1 MGPRRIAFHWPP
13 VSYHVHDLSRVR
25 SASLPA
31 NDGSAI
37 PAQRQPLHLRAAH
50 PYPHEATVRRSGRS
64 IRAMKTAVSGMD
76 EGSSA
81 FGRTEHF
88 QELSDYHWAVPAQR
102 FARRGPV
109 LPRPGTEHLLRLL
122 QPRRRHDWALLAAI
136 RDAYV
141 SGAATRHVEAMA
153 RLVGVDGVSDDDV
166 VRAGHELDRHLQT
179 FRTRP
184 VAGAYPYIVIDAIT
198 QSVRQRGRL
207 ASMSAMVAV
216 GVAAAGNR
224 EVLAI
229 EVDEAEEPAA
239 WLRLLSGLRD
249 RGAYGVRLVT
259 AEAHPGIALAIAQ
272 TFPAASFQRSRSG
285 LIPSLLDV
293 VPESDRPSFATQL
306 RAVFL
311 QDDRVAAQSL
321 LRGIPKAF
329 PSNPTLVNDLREGE
343 ESILA
348 FYDLPPP
355 HRRRVNSARCLA
367 HARAEIE
374 RHCRMI
380 GIFPYRLSLLRL
392 CGVILQEQNDEWI
405 AGPRYV
411 GRRRDATATM
421 VGQPWTGLVAD
432 SIGSRGGL
440 RLVQAA

>member
-1 MGPRRIAFHWPP
+1 
-13 VSYHVHDLSRVR
+13 
-25 SASLPA
+25 
-31 NDGSAI
+31 
-37 PAQRQPLHLRAAH
+37 
-50 PYPHEATVRRSGRS
+50 
-64 IRAMKTAVSGMD
+64 MKTAISGMD

-81 FGRTEHF
+81 FGRMERVR
-88 QELSDYHWAVPAQR
+88 EPSDYHWAVPAQR
-102 FARRGPV
+102 FAPRGPV

-166 VRAGHELDRHLQT
+166 VRAGHELDRQLQI
-179 FRTRP
+179 FRSRP
-184 VAGAYPYIVIDAIT
+184 VSGAYPYIVIDAIT
-198 QSVRQRGRL
+198 QTVRQRGRL
-207 ASMSAMVAV
+207 AGMSAMVAV
-216 GVAAAGNR
+216 GVAATGSR

-229 EVDEAEEPAA
+229 EVDEGEEPAA

-249 RGAYGVRLVT
+249 RGVYGVRLVT

-272 TFPAASFQRSRSG
+272 TFPAASFQRSRSR
-285 LIPSLLDV
+285 LIPDLLDV
-293 VPESDRPSFATQL
+293 VPESDRPGLASKL
-306 RAVFL
+306 RAVFE

-321 LRGIPKAF
+321 LRGIPNAF
-329 PSNPTLVNDLREGE
+329 PSNRTLVNDLRDGE

-348 FYDLPPP
+348 FYDLPAP
-355 HRRRVNSARCLA
+355 HRGRVNSARCLA
-367 HARAEIE
+367 HARSEIE

-380 GIFPYRLSLLRL
+380 GVFPYRLTLLRL

-411 GRRRDATATM
+411 GRRRDAGATP
-421 VGQPWTGLVAD
+421 VGQPWT
-432 SIGSRGGL
+432 S
-440 RLVQAA
+440 LVQAA

>member
-1 MGPRRIAFHWPP
+1 
-13 VSYHVHDLSRVR
+13 
-25 SASLPA
+25 
-31 NDGSAI
+31 
-37 PAQRQPLHLRAAH
+37 
-50 PYPHEATVRRSGRS
+50 
-64 IRAMKTAVSGMD
+64 MD

-81 FGRTEHF
+81 FGRLEHV
-88 QELSDYHWAVPAQR
+88 QEPLDYRWAVPAQR
-102 FARRGPV
+102 FARRGSV
-109 LPRPGTEHLLRLL
+109 LSRPGTEHLLRLL
-122 QPRRRHDWALLAAI
+122 QPQRRHDWALLAAI

-166 VRAGHELDRHLQT
+166 VRASHELDRQLQT
-179 FRTRP
+179 FRTRS
-184 VAGAYPYIVIDAIT
+184 VSGAYPYIVIDAIT

-216 GVAAAGNR
+216 GVAATGNR

-249 RGAYGVRLVT
+249 RGVYGVRLVT
-259 AEAHPGIALAIAQ
+259 AKAHPGIALAIAH

-285 LIPSLLDV
+285 LIPELLDV
-293 VPESDRPSFATQL
+293 VAESDRPGLATQL
-306 RAVFL
+306 RAVFV

-321 LRGIPKAF
+321 LRGIPGAF
-329 PSNPTLVNDLREGE
+329 PSNPTLVNDLRDGE

-348 FYDLPPP
+348 FYDLPSP

-367 HARAEIE
+367 HARAEIQ

-411 GRRRDATATM
+411 GRRRDGTATT
-421 VGQPWTGLVAD
+421 VGQPWTGLETD
-432 SIGSRGGL
+432 SIGSRST
-440 RLVQAA
+440 RRVVPAA

>member
-1 MGPRRIAFHWPP
+1 
-13 VSYHVHDLSRVR
+13 
-25 SASLPA
+25 
-31 NDGSAI
+31 
-37 PAQRQPLHLRAAH
+37 
-50 PYPHEATVRRSGRS
+50 
-64 IRAMKTAVSGMD
+64 MKTAISGMD
-76 EGSSA
+76 DGSSP
-81 FGRTEHF
+81 FGRMERVR
-88 QELSDYHWAVPAQR
+88 EPSDYQWAVPAQR

-141 SGAATRHVEAMA
+141 SGAATRQVEAMA

-166 VRAGHELDRHLQT
+166 VRAGHELDRQLQV
-179 FRTRP
+179 FRTRS
-184 VAGAYPYIVIDAIT
+184 VSGAYPYIVIDAIT

-207 ASMSAMVAV
+207 ASMSAMMAV
-216 GVAAAGNR
+216 GVAATGNR

-249 RGAYGVRLVT
+249 RGVYGVRLVT

-272 TFPAASFQRSRSG
+272 TFPAASFQRSRSR
-285 LIPSLLDV
+285 LIPDLLDV
-293 VPESDRPSFATQL
+293 VPESDRPGLASQL
-306 RAVFL
+306 RAVFE
-311 QDDRVAAQSL
+311 QDDRGAAQSL
-321 LRGIPKAF
+321 LRGIPNAF
-329 PSNPTLVNDLREGE
+329 PASRTLVNDLRDGE

-348 FYDLPPP
+348 FYDLPAP
-355 HRRRVNSARCLA
+355 HRGRVNSARCLA
-367 HARAEIE
+367 HARVEIE

-380 GIFPYRLSLLRL
+380 GVFPYRLTLLRL

-411 GRRRDATATM
+411 GRRRDAGATP
-421 VGQPWTGLVAD
+421 VGEPWTGVKID
-432 SIGSRGGL
+432 SIASRGQL
-440 RLVQAA
+440 DLAEAA

>member
-1 MGPRRIAFHWPP
+1 
-13 VSYHVHDLSRVR
+13 
-25 SASLPA
+25 
-31 NDGSAI
+31 
-37 PAQRQPLHLRAAH
+37 
-50 PYPHEATVRRSGRS
+50 
-64 IRAMKTAVSGMD
+64 MKTAISGMD

-81 FGRTEHF
+81 FGRLEHF
-88 QELSDYHWAVPAQR
+88 QEQSDYHWGVPAQR

-109 LPRPGTEHLLRLL
+109 CRDPGPEPLPRLL
-122 QPRRRHDWALLAAI
+122 QPRRRHDWPRLAAI

-166 VRAGHELDRHLQT
+166 VRAGHELDRQLQI

-184 VAGAYPYIVIDAIT
+184 VSGAYPYIVIDAIT

-216 GVAAAGNR
+216 GVAATGNR
-224 EVLAI
+224 EVLAL

-249 RGAYGVRLVT
+249 RGVYGVRLVT

-285 LIPSLLDV
+285 LIPDLLDV
-293 VPESDRPSFATQL
+293 VPESDRPGLATQL
-306 RAVFL
+306 RAVFV

-321 LRGIPKAF
+321 LRGIPDA
-329 PSNPTLVNDLREGE
+329 S
-343 ESILA
+343 
-348 FYDLPPP
+348 PP

-367 HARAEIE
+367 HARTEIQ

-411 GRRRDATATM
+411 GRRRDGPPTS
-421 VGQPWTGLVAD
+421 VG
-432 SIGSRGGL
+432 
-440 RLVQAA
+440 